1 MSALAHCTPAAPP
14 AASAGPLA
22 GESLPAIPAYACAEC
37 GAQTPGGGVHR
48 QSLAMIPSACGP
60 IRRGGRCRTC
70 KRVAAR
76 AALAFDAAGVAYLA
90 EHGRGISGPARRP
103 IQDAAIQAGHAA
115 RLAVLTAEV
124 ERAAR
129 RVAREVPA

>member
-1 MSALAHCTPAAPP
+1 MTAAHSSTTHPPAQAIALNPTPAPP
-14 AASAGPLA
+14 
-22 GESLPAIPAYACAEC
+22 YTCREC
-37 GAQTPGGGVHR
+37 GATSPGAGVRR
-48 QSLAMIPSACGP
+48 QSQAMIRTASG
-60 IRRGGRCRTC
+60 IEVRRGGRCRTC
-70 KRVAAR
+70 RRIAAR